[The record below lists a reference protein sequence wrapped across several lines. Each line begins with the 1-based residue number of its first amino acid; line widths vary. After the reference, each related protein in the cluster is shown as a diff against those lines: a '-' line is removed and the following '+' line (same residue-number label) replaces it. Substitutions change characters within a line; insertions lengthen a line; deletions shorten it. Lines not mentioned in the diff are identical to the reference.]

1 MARVIKVSYADRAE
15 KRKELME
22 MGYISAT
29 ALYSLNPDELKAKFN
44 ITKLPDANFL
54 REELE
59 ESCIILRYPNN
70 RNSYWYRRNDVQFA
84 FEDIP
89 VFKKDD
95 TKSFW
100 QNFIS
105 WFLS

>member
-1 MARVIKVSYADRAE
+1 MARVIKVSYADRVE
-15 KRKELME
+15 KRKELRE
-22 MGYISAT
+22 RGYISAT
-29 ALYSLNPDELKAKFN
+29 ALYGLKPDELKAQFN

-59 ESCIILRYPNN
+59 ESCIILQYPNN
-70 RNSYWYRRNDVQFA
+70 KNSYWYIKNDVQFA
-84 FEDIP
+84 FEDMK